1 MARSQPKSNT
11 SKTTSFSQQ
20 LEELERIIE
29 QFESEDIELEA
40 SLSAYERGL
49 QLLDSL
55 KQQLDNTESKVEIIK
70 KKFER

>member
-11 SKTTSFSQQ
+11 SKAISFSQQ

-29 QFESEDIELEA
+29 QFETEDIELEA
-40 SLSAYERGL
+40 SLTAYERGL
-49 QLLDSL
+49 ALLENL
-55 KQQLDNTESKVEIIK
+55 KRQLDDTENKVEIIK